1 MITVTKENSFMNI
14 TITKEF
20 MYKEVNKILKSLF
33 NLPEVEKIIIKDIEI
48 PSLDDDFIISG
59 AIDECFHDI
68 YSDVDI
74 LINVKL
80 NPVEYG
86 RNSAIYADCLRR
98 LGFNNDILGMSHHCT
113 EERGE
118 VIRICKTNGMRFDL
132 IITATCA
139 EGNQM
144 LPHEDISEGLRKVND
159 FWFTAIQALG
169 KLMRKDYLISAHLAH
184 MLIQEGLVLQM
195 ILRDNEKNTYF
206 HRYGYAEELDYL
218 SKFNQ
223 LELPFTK
230 SSDDTYNYITK
241 LLYSAVRSFD
251 MLYTSLDESY
261 KSRIENFL
269 DIWSCYS
276 QSAD

>member
-1 MITVTKENSFMNI
+1 MNI

-20 MYKEVNKILKSLF
+20 MYKEAKKILESLF
-33 NLPEVEKIIIKDIEI
+33 NLPEVEEIVIKDIEI
-48 PSLDDDFIISG
+48 PSLGDECLIG
-59 AIDECFHDI
+59 KAIDECFHDM

-74 LINVKL
+74 QVKVKINQA
-80 NPVEYG
+80 EYD
-86 RNSAIYADCLRR
+86 RNSAIYADCLTR
-98 LGFNNDILGMSHHCT
+98 LGFKNDILGMSHYCT

-132 IITATCA
+132 IIIATCTDWSP
-139 EGNQM
+139 M
-144 LPHEDISEGLRKVND
+144 LPHDNISKSLRKAND

-195 ILRDNEKNTYF
+195 LLRDSEKNTNF

-218 SKFNQ
+218 TVFNKS
-223 LELPFTK
+223 EIPFTK
-230 SSDDTYNYITK
+230 SLDDTYNYIAK

-251 MLYTSLDESY
+251 ILYTSLDESY
-261 KSRIENFL
+261 ISRIENFL
-269 DIWSCYS
+269 NIWSCYS
-276 QSAD
+276 QLGD